1 MIKKL
6 VFTIV
11 FFTMHAGCAT
21 HKEAPEIPAASKSNE
36 YSCEAGDILTIGK
49 VIVRTE
55 PEQAVLRLGGEEY
68 ALSRVRS
75 ASGAKYAN
83 QKVIWWSKGKQAT
96 LQFEGID
103 ELLKCN
109 LK

>member
-6 VFTIV
+6 VFTITI
-11 FFTMHAGCAT
+11 FAMLTGCAT
-21 HKEAPEIPAASKSNE
+21 HKETSEIPVASKSNE
-36 YSCEAGDILTIGK
+36 YSCEAGDILTIGR
-49 VIVRTE
+49 VIVSAE
-55 PEQAVLRLGGEEY
+55 AEQAVLRMGSEEY

-83 QKVIWWSKGKQAT
+83 QKVIWWSKGKEAT

>member
-1 MIKKL
+1 MTRKL
-6 VFTIV
+6 VFTITI
-11 FFTMHAGCAT
+11 FTMLTGCAT
-21 HKEAPEIPAASKSNE
+21 HKEAPEIPVASKSNE

-49 VIVRTE
+49 VIVSAE
-55 PEQAVLRLGGEEY
+55 AEQAVLRLGHEEY
-68 ALSRVRS
+68 VLSRVRS

-83 QKVIWWSKGKQAT
+83 QKVIWWSKGKEAT

-103 ELLKCN
+103 ELLKCK

>member
-11 FFTMHAGCAT
+11 FFVILTGCAT
-21 HKEAPEIPAASKSNE
+21 HKEAAEIPTASKINE

-55 PEQAVLRLGGEEY
+55 PEQAVLRLGREEY
-68 ALSRVRS
+68 TLSRVRS

>member
-1 MIKKL
+1 ML
-6 VFTIV
+6 TN
-11 FFTMHAGCAT
+11 CAT
-21 HKEAPEIPAASKSNE
+21 HKEVPEIPVASKTNE
-36 YSCEAGDILTIGK
+36 YGCEAGDILTIGK

-55 PEQAVLRLGGEEY
+55 PEQALLRLGREEY
-68 ALSRVRS
+68 TLSRVRS

-83 QKVIWWSKGKQAT
+83 QKVIWWSKGKEAT

>member
-6 VFTIV
+6 VFTMIIV
-11 FFTMHAGCAT
+11 AMLTGCAT
-21 HKEAPEIPAASKSNE
+21 HKEAPEIPVASKSNE

-49 VIVRTE
+49 VIVSTE
-55 PEQAVLRLGGEEY
+55 PEQAVLRLGREEY

-83 QKVIWWSKGKQAT
+83 QKVIWWSKGKEAT